1 MDFEDVYNQ
10 AIQQKSL
17 AIQEQKRIEI
27 ENQTA
32 ISKAEAEKKVTILKA
47 EAEAEKKRIAAEAEA
62 AANTLIQESLTADL
76 IEIRRIEAWDGK
88 LPVFS
93 GSSVTPFIDIED
105 FTEGK

>member
-1 MDFEDVYNQ
+1 MN
-10 AIQQKSL
+10 
-17 AIQEQKRIEI
+17 
-27 ENQTA
+27 TA
-32 ISKAEAEKKVTILKA
+32 IVYYSMSGNTTYTAQK
-47 EAEAEKKRIAAEAEA
+47 IAAE
-62 AANTLIQESLTADL
+62 LGADL